1 MTSKK
6 LDLIVEKINDQNI
19 QDEEQI
25 LKQTQ
30 VNSRLVNIWNKNRE
44 SLHYKNDFRERRFQ
58 DGRIKNELKKLE
70 KVTTTKEQRGN
81 TVDTKMNTYPHQ
93 NYLLSPKNKKNIF
106 NYIDN
111 LNFILDKNNEYRY
124 NYHKDMP
131 NRINYYNF
139 NKKKYFNKIYDKFYN
154 INNDRR
160 WMSNDILFFLNRAIQ
175 DEIKEDSDYK
185 EANKHDKYLNF
196 IKNRNND
203 ILYFNETFNT
213 RLIEAKTRYNDFFI
227 DRDDI
232 LLKRVNDVREGKY
245 DYFDDVNRDYYH
257 KTCMSQEEIKRRH
270 KLEENKKKKREEKL
284 KMMEDKRRQQMQKIL
299 EKENNKFKMANRKED
314 MFITNQKNAQIETIL
329 NKEDLEKKAK
339 EVELRNDRI
348 FKSQTVY
355 KKGIYEMPST
365 F

>member
-1 MTSKK
+1 
-6 LDLIVEKINDQNI
+6 
-19 QDEEQI
+19 
-25 LKQTQ
+25 
-30 VNSRLVNIWNKNRE
+30 
-44 SLHYKNDFRERRFQ
+44 
-58 DGRIKNELKKLE
+58 
-70 KVTTTKEQRGN
+70 
-81 TVDTKMNTYPHQ
+81 
-93 NYLLSPKNKKNIF
+93 
-106 NYIDN
+106 
-111 LNFILDKNNEYRY
+111 
-124 NYHKDMP
+124 
-131 NRINYYNF
+131 
-139 NKKKYFNKIYDKFYN
+139 
-154 INNDRR
+154 
-160 WMSNDILFFLNRAIQ
+160 MSNDILFFLNRAIQ

-284 KMMEDKRRQQMQKIL
+284 KMMEDIRRQQMQKIL

-329 NKEDLEKKAK
+329 NKEDLEKKEK

-365 F
+365 FY

>member
-1 MTSKK
+1 
-6 LDLIVEKINDQNI
+6 
-19 QDEEQI
+19 
-25 LKQTQ
+25 
-30 VNSRLVNIWNKNRE
+30 
-44 SLHYKNDFRERRFQ
+44 
-58 DGRIKNELKKLE
+58 
-70 KVTTTKEQRGN
+70 
-81 TVDTKMNTYPHQ
+81 
-93 NYLLSPKNKKNIF
+93 
-106 NYIDN
+106 
-111 LNFILDKNNEYRY
+111 
-124 NYHKDMP
+124 MP

-185 EANKHDKYLNF
+185 EASKHDKYLNF